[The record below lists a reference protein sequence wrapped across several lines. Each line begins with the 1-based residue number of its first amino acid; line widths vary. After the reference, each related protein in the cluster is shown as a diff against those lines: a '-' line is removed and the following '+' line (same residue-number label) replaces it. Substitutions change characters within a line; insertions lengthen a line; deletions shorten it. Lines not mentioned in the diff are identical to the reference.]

1 MSLRADDRLQHV
13 QITVASVVIL
23 SYGVRR
29 TRRLSRGDR
38 RAEPP
43 AYLVK
48 PISATELVARV
59 LAALRRQEGPEPF
72 VLGGLA
78 TDYERYRVTVGR
90 TAVELA
96 ATEYEFLRVL
106 SLIAGRVVTVTALE
120 FRVWTARARGGRSGS
135 RRHLPGASPRT
146 GSRSRR
152 RRTSR
157 SIGDRSSGRPRY
169 RADSRSGSGA
179 VDFMPRPSQGSSPGS
194 RPALVICEDR
204 REDCGLDRDWND
216 RHS

>member
-1 MSLRADDRLQHV
+1 M
-13 QITVASVVIL
+13 
-23 SYGVRR
+23 
-29 TRRLSRGDR
+29 
-38 RAEPP
+38 
-43 AYLVK
+43 VK
-48 PISATELVARV
+48 PILPTELVARV
-59 LAALRRQEGPEPF
+59 WAALRRQEEPEPF

-78 TDYERYRVTVGR
+78 TDHERYRVTVGG

-106 SLIAGRVVTVTALE
+106 SLIAGRVVTYTALE

-135 RRHLPGASPRT
+135 RRHLSGTSPRT

-152 RRTSR
+152 RRTCR

-169 RADSRSGSGA
+169 RADSRNGSGA
-179 VDFMPRPSQGSSPGS
+179 VDFMPRPSQGRGGSPPCNRRSLPRATAARPGS
-194 RPALVICEDR
+194 RPALVICEDC

-216 RHS
+216 RHP